1 MVSSRDRRFVSVEM
15 VWLGPSPGRR
25 RLRFSFQ
32 INDVK
37 DPTGFR
43 RPHRLAPGGG
53 GGGYLVASEFRV
65 NRPFPA
71 FLRRREPPKFGARNA
86 RGRRGASPIQSVA
99 IRLKSGKLVAF
110 EEKIKRLSAPI
121 RLLPAPVSR
130 GAAYLV
136 ACFGG
141 VNRPARL
148 LTALRVAGRAVRTTA
163 MLSQKARYALR
174 ALVELARAEGAQL
187 TAGEL
192 ALRADAPRKF
202 LEAILLELA
211 RNRIVVSRRGKFGGY
226 SLARAPETISFAEV
240 IRVIDGPLALAPCVS
255 RLSFRKCEDCPDL
268 ATCAL
273 REALLRARDA
283 TAQVLEGYSLADA
296 AAGEGAEVFSAEG

>member
-1 MVSSRDRRFVSVEM
+1 
-15 VWLGPSPGRR
+15 
-25 RLRFSFQ
+25 
-32 INDVK
+32 
-37 DPTGFR
+37 
-43 RPHRLAPGGG
+43 
-53 GGGYLVASEFRV
+53 
-65 NRPFPA
+65 
-71 FLRRREPPKFGARNA
+71 
-86 RGRRGASPIQSVA
+86 
-99 IRLKSGKLVAF
+99 
-110 EEKIKRLSAPI
+110 
-121 RLLPAPVSR
+121 
-130 GAAYLV
+130 
-136 ACFGG
+136 
-141 VNRPARL
+141 
-148 LTALRVAGRAVRTTA
+148 